1 MNQTYLL
8 RTLALAALLTAAAA
22 GFLPGSAPSAS
33 AECVKRNVVI
43 EGRRYSEVRYSMT
56 RKGRIRLH
64 SLKTEEK
71 TLRIPAKID
80 GHPVTEL
87 RASIG
92 HAWTAG
98 KKQTLKKLVVPEGV
112 KRISRRVFRRLRAE
126 KVILPAS
133 LKRVP
138 EFAFRSSKV
147 KSVRVKNKKAVLGRC
162 AFVYSTL
169 REIRLPKGYSGR
181 VKSDCFRGTKI
192 ERFVW
197 PRGAAYGKRERVEH
211 SAFENCRSLKKVVF
225 PKGQDLIYIPEQ
237 AFERCELLKELDFPA
252 DTGKVIYDGVNYA
265 DNYQKTV
272 RTLIIRGANTE
283 LKGCMTPGWSRIYEE
298 GEEKYETEDGY
309 PLITVGKIVAPA
321 GSRAIEFAKSAIKP
335 GNYPAYYQKEADQ
348 GQSVFDDGTLDASH
362 IYSVLYVPM
371 EYEIL

>member
-1 MNQTYLL
+1 MKQTYLL

-22 GFLPGSAPSAS
+22 GFLPGGAPSAS

-112 KRISRRVFRRLRAE
+112 KRISGRAFHRLRAE

-133 LKRVP
+133 LKRIP
-138 EFAFRSSKV
+138 KFAFWSSKE
-147 KSVRVKNKKAVLGRC
+147 KSVR
-162 AFVYSTL
+162 T
-169 REIRLPKGYSGR
+169 
-181 VKSDCFRGTKI
+181 
-192 ERFVW
+192 
-197 PRGAAYGKRERVEH
+197 
-211 SAFENCRSLKKVVF
+211 
-225 PKGQDLIYIPEQ
+225 
-237 AFERCELLKELDFPA
+237 
-252 DTGKVIYDGVNYA
+252 
-265 DNYQKTV
+265 
-272 RTLIIRGANTE
+272 
-283 LKGCMTPGWSRIYEE
+283 
-298 GEEKYETEDGY
+298 
-309 PLITVGKIVAPA
+309 
-321 GSRAIEFAKSAIKP
+321 
-335 GNYPAYYQKEADQ
+335 
-348 GQSVFDDGTLDASH
+348 
-362 IYSVLYVPM
+362 
-371 EYEIL
+371 